1 MRIST
6 TGGILPL
13 QFENLASF
21 SAVIDRLGEFQE
33 VLESSAMARPTTEHM
48 QVSSAEDGAGAA
60 AISMPAG
67 ARGAPATGGSGAGVA
82 ADAPAHAVEG
92 GLIRII
98 DRLGKG
104 RHLMLPATC
113 PLIVVPWH
121 AEVQL
126 EPKAEQPGLPCRC

>member
-1 MRIST
+1 M
-6 TGGILPL
+6 LPL

-48 QVSSAEDGAGAA
+48 QVSSAEDGTGVA
-60 AISMPAG
+60 AISLPAG
-67 ARGAPATGGSGAGVA
+67 PRGAPATNGNGAGVA
-82 ADAPAHAVEG
+82 ADPPAHAAEG

-104 RHLMLPATC
+104 RYCMLPATR
-113 PLIVVPWH
+113 PLIVVQWH

-126 EPKAEQPGLPCRC
+126 APKAEQPVLSCRC

>member
-1 MRIST
+1 M
-6 TGGILPL
+6 LPL

-48 QVSSAEDGAGAA
+48 QVSSAEDATGAA

-67 ARGAPATGGSGAGVA
+67 ARGPPATNGNGAGVA
-82 ADAPAHAVEG
+82 ADPPAHAEEG
-92 GLIRII
+92 GMIRII

-104 RHLMLPATC
+104 RHLMLQATRA
-113 PLIVVPWH
+113 LIVEHWH

-126 EPKAEQPGLPCRC
+126 APQAEQPVLSCRC